1 MPPRAPERIRREDRT
16 ETLRATSKDTGV
28 PCSTRILV
36 WTMSARLQIQQAVS
50 RALATLDIE
59 VPPDAVHLERP
70 ARREHGD
77 WSTNI
82 ALAHAKK
89 LGRPPRELASAL
101 VEALE
106 KDPPPHLA
114 AVELAGPGFVNLRL
128 GPGWLQD
135 TLVEVVTEGEEG
147 YARPD
152 LGHGERVQVEFI
164 SANPTG
170 PLHVGNGW
178 WGSYGDALARV
189 MTRSGWRVE
198 REYYVNDTGS
208 QIRTLGASLL
218 ARRRGEEVEEGGYQ
232 GEYLA
237 DIARDYEG
245 PDDPADPD
253 ALEAAGKFASDR
265 ILTQIRATL
274 ESLGIIFDSWYSQAS
289 VEESGAVAETIAL
302 FRERGLVYESEG
314 ATWLKSS
321 ELGDSRDRVLIK
333 SNGDITYLGGD
344 LAYHRDKFLV
354 RGFDRVI
361 DVFGADHHGQVASLK
376 AGISAMGIDPDRL
389 EVKLGQM
396 VSILEGEQA
405 GKMSKRAGN
414 FIALDA
420 LVLDIGADATRL
432 LSLLSSL
439 DQASAFDIKVV
450 RSQSMENPVYYVQYA
465 YARISSISRVAKERG
480 IERRPIG
487 EVDLSVFESERELEL
502 LRCLEELPDII
513 AEAARDRA
521 PHKVTAWVRRLA
533 GDFHGFYH
541 DCPVLADD
549 VGDATRQARL
559 WLVEAARVGTS
570 VGLGVLGVSA
580 PETM

>member
-1 MPPRAPERIRREDRT
+1 MA
-16 ETLRATSKDTGV
+16 
-28 PCSTRILV
+28 
-36 WTMSARLQIQQAVS
+36 ARQQIQQAVS
-50 RALATLDIE
+50 RALATLE
-59 VPPDAVHLERP
+59 VEVEPDAVHLERP

-77 WSTNI
+77 WSTNA
-82 ALAHAKK
+82 ALVHAKK
-89 LGRPPRELASAL
+89 LGRPPRDLASDLVAAL
-101 VEALE
+101 K
-106 KDPPPHLA
+106 KDPPPHL
-114 AVELAGPGFVNLRL
+114 VNLEVAGPGFVNLTL
-128 GPGWLQD
+128 GPGWLHD
-135 TLVEVVTEGEEG
+135 TLVEVVTEGEDG

-189 MTRSGWRVE
+189 MERSGWQVQ

-208 QIRTLGASLL
+208 QIRTLGESLL
-218 ARRRGEEVEEGGYQ
+218 ARRRGEEVAEGGYQ

-245 PDDPADPD
+245 PDDPTDPQ

-265 ILTQIRATL
+265 ILGQIRATL

-289 VEESGAVAETIAL
+289 VEESGAVDETIAL
-302 FRERGLVYESEG
+302 FRERGLVYEHDG

-321 ELGDSRDRVLIK
+321 ELGDSRDRVLVK

-376 AGISAMGIDPDRL
+376 AGVCAMGVDPDRL

-396 VSILEGEQA
+396 VSILEGEEA
-405 GKMSKRAGN
+405 GRMSKRAGN

-420 LVLDIGADATRL
+420 LVADVGPDATRL

-439 DQASAFDIKVV
+439 DQAAAFDIVVV

-465 YARISSISRVAKERG
+465 YARISSIGRVAADRG
-480 IERRPIG
+480 IARRPISD
-487 EVDLSVFESERELEL
+487 VDLNLLVSERETEL
-502 LRCLEELPDII
+502 LRCLEELPDVIS
-513 AEAARDRA
+513 EAARDRA
-521 PHKVTAWVRRLA
+521 PHKVTAWVRKLA
-533 GDFHGFYH
+533 GNFHGFYH

-559 WLVEAARVGTS
+559 WLVEATRVGIS
-570 VGLGVLGVSA
+570 IGLGVLGVSA
-580 PETM
+580 PESM

>member
-1 MPPRAPERIRREDRT
+1 MA
-16 ETLRATSKDTGV
+16 
-28 PCSTRILV
+28 
-36 WTMSARLQIQQAVS
+36 ARQQIQQAVS
-50 RALATLDIE
+50 RALATLE
-59 VPPDAVHLERP
+59 VEVEPDAVHLERP

-77 WSTNI
+77 WSTNA
-82 ALAHAKK
+82 ALVHAKK
-89 LGRPPRELASAL
+89 LGRPPRDLAADLVTAL
-101 VEALE
+101 K
-106 KDPPPHLA
+106 KDPPPHLLDLE
-114 AVELAGPGFVNLRL
+114 VAGPGFVNLTL
-128 GPGWLQD
+128 GPGWLHD

-152 LGHGERVQVEFI
+152 LGHSERVQVEFI

-189 MTRSGWRVE
+189 MERSGWQVQ

-208 QIRTLGASLL
+208 QIRTLGESLL
-218 ARRRGEEVEEGGYQ
+218 ARRRGEEVAEGGYQ

-237 DIARDYEG
+237 DIAPDYEG
-245 PDDPADPD
+245 PDDPTDPE

-265 ILTQIRATL
+265 ILGQIRATL

-289 VEESGAVAETIAL
+289 VEESGAVDETIAL
-302 FRERGLVYESEG
+302 FRERGLVYEHDG

-321 ELGDSRDRVLIK
+321 ELGDSRDRVLVK

-376 AGISAMGIDPDRL
+376 AGVSAMGVDPDRL

-396 VSILEGEQA
+396 VSILEGEEA
-405 GKMSKRAGN
+405 GRMSKRAGN

-420 LVLDIGADATRL
+420 LVADVGPDATRL

-439 DQASAFDIKVV
+439 DQAAAFDIVVV

-465 YARISSISRVAKERG
+465 YARISSIGRVAAERG
-480 IERRPIG
+480 IERRPISD
-487 EVDLSVFESERELEL
+487 VDLNLLVSERETEL
-502 LRCLEELPDII
+502 LRCLEELPDVIS
-513 AEAARDRA
+513 EAARDRA
-521 PHKVTAWVRRLA
+521 PHKVTAWVRKLA
-533 GDFHGFYH
+533 GNFHGFYH

-559 WLVEAARVGTS
+559 WLVEATRVGIS
-570 VGLGVLGVSA
+570 IGLGVLGVSA
-580 PETM
+580 PESM